1 MFRWVSTKSTL
12 LFACRTIGDHSC
24 LYGWGAT
31 PMQTPRPRRQP
42 AIKDVPPRPG
52 PKTATVRTIPNSR
65 LRTTCFIASSGR
77 DSLCYTRE
85 RRRPLFRVYFT
96 GGRLGSI
103 FVRPVPLFTSMIW
116 SQQRGPLEL
125 EIGRRALNFI
135 GAKQKL
141 IYSFQRSASGR
152 FRARFSGDTY
162 LACSIGR
169 GSAIF
174 CTVR

>member
-1 MFRWVSTKSTL
+1 MKLISCERLPDRKVGKLNARAAAAVVSSVFHRSAFRFNFRW
-12 LFACRTIGDHSC
+12 A
-24 LYGWGAT
+24 GA
-31 PMQTPRPRRQP
+31 
-42 AIKDVPPRPG
+42 AFHFHDLVP
-52 PKTATVRTIPNSR
+52 
-65 LRTTCFIASSGR
+65 
-77 DSLCYTRE
+77 
-85 RRRPLFRVYFT
+85 
-96 GGRLGSI
+96 
-103 FVRPVPLFTSMIW
+103 
-116 SQQRGPLEL
+116 QQRGPLEL

-174 CTVR
+174 LHRQSRLHLHTRGGTDPVGAFVK